1 MDKRDYSEPS
11 CCFDCSDYSGR
22 PDSAPCPV
30 AADIKEVTAILDAF
44 LNSGHYDE
52 AVGHLNYWRDRVFSA
67 GDWRSELSIQSE
79 LMGLHRRT
87 GDKAAA
93 KAAVDRGL
101 ELIRLHRMGGTV
113 SGATVMLNAATTL
126 KFLGRSDEAV
136 PLFVQVSR
144 VYSEHLDPLDYRFG
158 GLFNNMALAYQDI
171 GEYETAEQ
179 YYLKAVSIM
188 RRCRGGNN
196 EVAVTYCNMAE
207 LCELMGRE
215 DKIEGMLDDAWLS
228 LTESGLPLDGY
239 HAFTISKCLPT
250 FEHFGFFVYAQALKK
265 RLDDINERI

>member
-1 MDKRDYSEPS
+1 M
-11 CCFDCSDYSGR
+11 
-22 PDSAPCPV
+22 
-30 AADIKEVTAILDAF
+30 
-44 LNSGHYDE
+44 
-52 AVGHLNYWRDRVFSA
+52 
-67 GDWRSELSIQSE
+67 
-79 LMGLHRRT
+79 
-87 GDKAAA
+87 
-93 KAAVDRGL
+93 
-101 ELIRLHRMGGTV
+101 

-188 RRCRGGNN
+188 RRCRGGDN

-207 LCELMGRE
+207 LCELMGWE
-215 DKIEGMLDDAWLS
+215 DKIENMLDEAWLS

-265 RLDDINERI
+265 RLDEINERI

>member
-1 MDKRDYSEPS
+1 M
-11 CCFDCSDYSGR
+11 
-22 PDSAPCPV
+22 

-52 AVGHLNYWRDRVFSA
+52 AVGQLNYWRDRVFSA

-188 RRCRGGNN
+188 RCCRGGDN

-265 RLDDINERI
+265 RLDEINERI